1 MTAIFINSEN
11 SKISSPY
18 SLLLNLTGKINLR
31 RGDSYIA
38 LSNLSIHYTWKNIKM
53 PYKNNKAKLSGSTWV
68 KEFEL
73 QDRSY
78 SVSDIQNYFECFIKK
93 HSILK
98 DTPNTS
104 IEQQN

>member
-1 MTAIFINSEN
+1 
-11 SKISSPY
+11 
-18 SLLLNLTGKINLR
+18 
-31 RGDSYIA
+31 
-38 LSNLSIHYTWKNIKM
+38 M
-53 PYKNNKAKLSGSTWV
+53 PYRNNKVKLSGSTWV

-73 QDRSY
+73 QDGSY

-98 DTPNTS
+98 DTPNTI